1 MAGHSKW
8 AQIKRKKA
16 VTDQKRAKIFSKLSK
31 AITVSA
37 RLDKNLEMAIE
48 AAKAVNMPK
57 ENIDRAIKKGLGEA
71 SSATQIEEV
80 EYEAYGPNGIALIIQ
95 VLTDNRNRS
104 VADLRATFNKHGGQI
119 ATTGSVKY
127 LFDYLGVNEIET
139 TLNDDQQLELIS
151 SGAQD
156 IFEQDDNTVIYSA
169 PQNTQTIKEIL
180 ENQGKKVIGSSLQ
193 YIAKTP
199 VEIKDEEKEK
209 IIKVLE
215 IIDDLEDVQEVFT
228 NAQL

>member
-31 AITVSA
+31 AITVAA
-37 RLDKNLEMAIE
+37 RLDKNLDMAIE

-57 ENIDRAIKKGLGEA
+57 ENIDRAIKKGLGETG
-71 SSATQIEEV
+71 SAIQIEEI

-119 ATTGSVKY
+119 ATTGAVKY

-139 TLNDDQQLELIS
+139 NLNDDEQLELIS
-151 SGAQD
+151 SGALD
-156 IFEQDDNTVIYSA
+156 IIDSEDSTTIYSNS
-169 PQNTQTIKEIL
+169 QDTEKIKKIL
-180 ENQGKKVIGSSLQ
+180 ESQNKKAISSSLQ
-193 YIAKTP
+193 YIARTP
-199 VEIKDEEKEK
+199 IEIDDEDKEK
-209 IIKVLE
+209 IIKILE
-215 IIDDLEDVQEVFT
+215 IIDDLEDVQEIFT
-228 NAQL
+228 NAHL

>member
-31 AITVSA
+31 AITVAA

-48 AAKAVNMPK
+48 SAKAVNMPK

-71 SSATQIEEV
+71 GGATQIEEI
-80 EYEAYGPNGIALIIQ
+80 EYEAYGPHGVALIIQ

-104 VADLRATFNKHGGQI
+104 VADLRATFNKYGGQM

-127 LFDYLGVNEIET
+127 LFDFLGVNEIEG
-139 TLNDDQQLELIS
+139 TLSDDEQLEIIS
-151 SGAQD
+151 AGAID
-156 IFEQDDNTVIYSA
+156 IIKQEDGFAIYSK
-169 PQNTQTIKEIL
+169 PEDTEQIRKIL
-180 ENQGKKVIGSSLQ
+180 ENQNKKITSSTLQ
-193 YIAKTP
+193 YIPKNIAP
-199 VEIKDEEKEK
+199 IAENHQDQVIK
-209 IIKVLE
+209 ILE

>member
-31 AITVSA
+31 AITVAA
-37 RLDKNLEMAIE
+37 RLDKNLDMAIE

-57 ENIDRAIKKGLGEA
+57 ENIDRAIKKGLGETG
-71 SSATQIEEV
+71 SAIQIEEI

-119 ATTGSVKY
+119 ATTGAVKY

-139 TLNDDQQLELIS
+139 NLNDDEQLELIS
-151 SGAQD
+151 SGALD
-156 IFEQDDNTVIYSA
+156 IIDSEDSTTIYSNS
-169 PQNTQTIKEIL
+169 QDTEKIKKIL
-180 ENQGKKVIGSSLQ
+180 ESQNKKTISSSLQ
-193 YIAKTP
+193 YIARTP
-199 VEIKDEEKEK
+199 VEIDDKDKEK
-209 IIKVLE
+209 IIKILE

-228 NAQL
+228 NAHL